1 MCKNEIEQKSG
12 EVDRDSQLFQRTGVK
27 QKSRSCSRDPKA
39 AEAAKVSRKR
49 KEAVIIT
56 SAEVGERE
64 INESEHE
71 HDAP

>member
-1 MCKNEIEQKSG
+1 MCKNEIEQKSE

-39 AEAAKVSRKR
+39 AEAAKVSRR
-49 KEAVIIT
+49 RRGAVIMN
-56 SAEVGERE
+56 AGVGERE